1 MMHAPSWQL
10 IAFSTLTA
18 LALWVGLKV
27 CAPCGVTFY
36 VGAAYITGRLV
47 R

>member
-1 MMHAPSWQL
+1 MLAAPCWQL
-10 IAFSTLTA
+10 IAFSALTA
-18 LALWVGLKV
+18 LALWVGLTV
-27 CAPCGVTFY
+27 CAPCGVMFY